1 MLEDIHRETIQKAYS
16 AFLENKSLKARFGQK
31 QMIAEI
37 ARALGSIS
45 TDNNGHRVSD
55 PSVTVIEA
63 GTGTGKTVGYLLP
76 TVIMAQAAKK
86 TLIISSATIT
96 LQEQI
101 ISKDL
106 PDIIKNTG
114 LEFSFALAKGR
125 GRYVCL
131 NKLDQLLQADQTDS
145 APLDLFAAEGFSIEQ
160 NSFSQALHREML
172 EQFSTSRWLGDRD
185 SWPDAIENQQ
195 WQMITTDHAQCS
207 GSRCGY
213 FNQCPFYRAKA
224 KLEKA
229 DIVVTNHDLV
239 MADLVLGGG
248 AILPAPK
255 DSLYIFDEGHHLPSK
270 AINHF
275 AYHSRLKATSTWL
288 EKAGKHLQKA
298 RTQQPFPEELDKRLG
313 KIKLEFDE
321 LIKALRHAS
330 TLLFSIAHF
339 KPQIQENN
347 QVAIFRF
354 PGGVLP
360 ETVIA
365 QAKILK
371 KGFSDSCTMLEK
383 AGKDLNNAMDDHV
396 SGLDRRLIEQF
407 YTEIGAIL
415 MRLQNQSQL
424 WQTYTIVDSNNEPPS
439 ARWIKWSEGAFGEE
453 LEVFSSPIL
462 SAHTLSS
469 NLWNNCYAAVV
480 TSATLASLGNFDRYR
495 MGSGIPIESRCV
507 IVPSPFIHANAAS
520 LVIPV
525 MNTDPRK
532 PEEHTSELITMMPEL
547 LNLRQGSLALFSSRR
562 QMKDVYNGMPASV
575 QNNILVQDDYSRQVL
590 LKRHRETIDKGENST
605 LFGLASL
612 AEGIDL
618 PGSYCEHVIIA
629 RIPFAVPNDPVEASL
644 AEWIE
649 AQGRNSFMEI
659 TVPDAVIHLV
669 QACGRLLRTEKDTGQ
684 ITLLDRRVITQR
696 YGQMILN
703 SLPPFTRKI
712 ENKST
717 LKTTEI

>member
-1 MLEDIHRETIQKAYS
+1 MLEDIHKQTIQKAYS
-16 AFLENKSLKARFGQK
+16 AFLENKSLKSRSGQK

-37 ARALGSIS
+37 ARALGNIS

-63 GTGTGKTVGYLLP
+63 GTGTGKTVGYLIP
-76 TVIMAQAAKK
+76 TIIMAQAAKK

-125 GRYVCL
+125 GRYACL
-131 NKLDQLLQADQTDS
+131 NKLDQLLQAEQTNS
-145 APLDLFAAEGFSIEQ
+145 PMIDLFADEGSSIEQ
-160 NSFSQALHREML
+160 NSSSKTLYMEML

-185 SWPDAIENQQ
+185 SWPDTLENQQ

-207 GSRCGY
+207 GKRCGY
-213 FNQCPFYRAKA
+213 FNQCPFYRARKN
-224 KLEKA
+224 LEQA

-255 DSLYIFDEGHHLPSK
+255 DCLYVFDEGHHLPSK

-275 AYHSRLKATSTWL
+275 ACHSRLKATSIWL

-298 RTQQPFPEELDKRLG
+298 RTKQPFPDELDKLLE
-313 KIKLEFDE
+313 KIKREFDG
-321 LIKALRHAS
+321 LIKDMGYIR
-330 TLLFSIAHF
+330 TLLSSVTNF
-339 KPQIQENN
+339 KPQIRENTQE
-347 QVAIFRF
+347 AIFRF
-354 PGGVLP
+354 PGGILP
-360 ETVIA
+360 EPIIA

-371 KGFSDSCTMLEK
+371 IGFSKACTTLEK
-383 AGKDLNNAMDDHV
+383 VSNGLKSSMDGDG
-396 SGLDRRLIEQF
+396 SEFDRTLAEQF
-407 YTEIGAIL
+407 YPEIGAIL

-424 WQTYTIVDSNNEPPS
+424 WQTYTIIDSDNEPPS
-439 ARWIKWSEGAFGEE
+439 ARWLKWSEGDFGEE

-462 SAHTLSS
+462 SANTLSS
-469 NLWNNCYAAVV
+469 SLWNNCYASVV

-495 MGSGIPIESRCV
+495 MGSGIPVESLCV
-507 IVPSPFIHANAAS
+507 IVPSPFIYANAAS
-520 LVIPV
+520 LVIPA

-532 PEEHTSELITMMPEL
+532 PEEHTSELIAMMPDL
-547 LNLRQGSLALFSSRR
+547 LSLRQGSLTLFSSRR
-562 QMKDVYNGMPASV
+562 QMKDVYNGVPSSV
-575 QNNILVQDDYSRQVL
+575 QKNILVQDDYSRQVL
-590 LKRHRETIDKGENST
+590 LKRHRETIDKGESSI

-629 RIPFAVPNDPVEASL
+629 RIPFAVPNDPVEAAL
-644 AEWIE
+644 AEWLE
-649 AQGRNSFMEI
+649 AQGRNPFMEI

-717 LKTTEI
+717 HKITEF